1 MSRRLLE
8 MTETL
13 ISEGYMVPLDVA
25 AELMSS
31 GYIVEGMEDRIDGF
45 RIIDDIV
52 EDYENIYD

>member
-8 MTETL
+8 MTEAL
-13 ISEGYMVPLDVA
+13 IEEGFMVPIDVA
-25 AELMSS
+25 TTLMGH

-52 EDYENIYD
+52 EDYENIYE

>member
-13 ISEGYMVPLDVA
+13 ISEGYMVPIDVA
-25 AELMSS
+25 TDLMGS

-45 RIIDDIV
+45 LVIDDIV
-52 EDYENIYD
+52 EDYENIYE

>member
-13 ISEGYMVPLDVA
+13 ISEGYMIPIDVA
-25 AELMSS
+25 TDLMGS

-52 EDYENIYD
+52 EDYENTYE

>member
-25 AELMSS
+25 ATLMSS

>member
-8 MTETL
+8 MTEAL
-13 ISEGYMVPLDVA
+13 IEEGFMVPIDVA
-25 AELMSS
+25 TTLMGH

-52 EDYENIYD
+52 EDYENTYE